1 MSAQEKNLKLSCIAC
16 LFIGLFAII
25 AGAIAAASAVDADAI
40 ATIAGGVVGLPLG
53 VQTSRLANVPSNAK
67 KIRLMA
73 LLFTLCASALVGIAF
88 ALGNPTPLQMAALV
102 LTAVIGVA
110 MLAFSHTLVK
120 AQERV

>member
-1 MSAQEKNLKLSCIAC
+1 MSAEKIWMLVQQG
-16 LFIGLFAII
+16 FIDTLYMTVPSTLLAYI
-25 AGAIAAASAVDADAI
+25 
-40 ATIAGGVVGLPLG
+40 VGLPLG
-53 VQTSRLANVPSNAK
+53 VQASRLANVPSNAK

-73 LLFTLCASALVGIAF
+73 LLFTFCACALVGIAF

-110 MLAFSHTLVK
+110 MLVFSHTLVK